1 MIMKTAYKF
10 LIAAALGLM
19 FAYTP
24 TMAQSELSQ
33 QVLQDIKAATNAAD
47 DTQELTKLGH
57 TNPFAAMIVAFKLYD
72 VAENDNERKLAVQ
85 TMMVAVMRCKDSEE
99 YMEGM
104 KQFVSAIIEDEF
116 ETFLEWLGSEL
127 QKYDT
132 AE

>member
-47 DTQELTKLGH
+47 DTQELTKLGY
-57 TNPFAAMIVAFKLYD
+57 TNPFAAMIVGFKLYD
-72 VAENDNERKLAVQ
+72 MAENDNERKLAVQ

-104 KQFVSAIIEDEF
+104 KQFVSAIIEDDF

>member
-47 DTQELTKLGH
+47 DTQELTKLGY
-57 TNPFAAMIVAFKLYD
+57 TNPFAAMIVGFKLYD
-72 VAENDNERKLAVQ
+72 MAENDNERKLAVQ

-104 KQFVSAIIEDEF
+104 KQFVSAIIEHDF